1 VTATARPAAE
11 TRSVERLT
19 TTVRAAFDAT
29 QSERDEWDNFAAGLR
44 APTYLSYEHCRAWW
58 SKYGDGRELRVFV
71 FRDGGALVGIVPMFV
86 ERVRL
91 GPVTARIAGVVG
103 ADSTPAVIDLPVRPE
118 RARDVFAAVL
128 SSLLRESRCDA
139 VKFAPL
145 SGDSPHREAILAA
158 ARDLDG
164 RAAIVRD
171 AALGPHTVFELPG
184 DFDAYLRSLD
194 KKQRGNYRRAMQTL
208 RESFDV
214 RVDVVEGPEELAAEF
229 PKFVR
234 MHEAQWRAEGKLG
247 HFRDWP
253 RSEEYH
259 ADIVRALGAAGRAH
273 LVRLTLSGEAV
284 SYQLCYSFGDT
295 LHWILPARVVR
306 PELDRHSLGR
316 LGVVHL
322 VEFAIDAGFRRV
334 EAGIGRYDYKL
345 QLGAVERTARSVVV
359 GAAARSS
366 RVRVALLKRLA
377 KGLDAVYYRGWFQR
391 VAPRLPLPRGPL
403 WNAWIR
409 TRL

>member
-1 VTATARPAAE
+1 
-11 TRSVERLT
+11 
-19 TTVRAAFDAT
+19 
-29 QSERDEWDNFAAGLR
+29 
-44 APTYLSYEHCRAWW
+44 
-58 SKYGDGRELRVFV
+58 
-71 FRDGGALVGIVPMFV
+71 
-86 ERVRL
+86 
-91 GPVTARIAGVVG
+91 
-103 ADSTPAVIDLPVRPE
+103 
-118 RARDVFAAVL
+118 
-128 SSLLRESRCDA
+128 
-139 VKFAPL
+139 VKFTPL
-145 SGDSPHREAILAA
+145 SGDSPHREAIVAA
-158 ARDLDG
+158 ARDVGGCGECVSDN
-164 RAAIVRD
+164 
-171 AALGPHTVFELPG
+171 ALGPHTVFELPG

-194 KKQRGNYRRAMQTL
+194 KKQRGNHRRAMQAL

-214 RVDVVEGPEELAAEF
+214 SVDVVEDASELAAEF

-253 RSEEYH
+253 RSEEFH
-259 ADIVRALGAAGRAH
+259 ADLVRELGAAGRAH

-322 VEFAIDAGFRRV
+322 VEFAIGAGFRRV

-359 GAAARSS
+359 VAAARSS
-366 RVRVALLKRLA
+366 RVRVALFTRLA
-377 KGLDAVYYRGWFQR
+377 AGLDVVYYRGWFQR
-391 VAPRLPLPRGPL
+391 VAPRLPLPRAPL
-403 WNAWIR
+403 SNTWIR